1 MSGSNVRSLNVQHRL
16 WPAMWERAI
25 DQEKSIVRCRVD
37 NSLARGVGLFPRIS
51 EITHPQNLVRRG
63 LTVVA
68 LGILVRYSGPLVV
81 FLKIIYL
88 KLDQIFFGMT
98 VSGVFSGLCG
108 EGGERIAGT
117 RCRS

>member
-1 MSGSNVRSLNVQHRL
+1 MSGSNVRSLNVQHHL

-68 LGILVRYSGPLVV
+68 LGI
-81 FLKIIYL
+81 
-88 KLDQIFFGMT
+88 
-98 VSGVFSGLCG
+98 
-108 EGGERIAGT
+108 
-117 RCRS
+117 